1 MCQKSMGPH
10 LELENKIYIY
20 IRLRM
25 AIRASGPKNII
36 VNFCVFQNKQY
47 KETACSEGDSPL

>member
-1 MCQKSMGPH
+1 
-10 LELENKIYIY
+10 
-20 IRLRM
+20 M